1 MAEGESG
8 KNDQKQ
14 EENSVS
20 HDPVDELQEIENMVL
35 NPNINV
41 ENLVEEASNEYEH
54 LNKTLD
60 EIDSWM
66 TTLES
71 RNDSLYSQLQE
82 LLKSSKET
90 RQELQMM
97 NECQESNGK
106 TDGDKTKS

>member
-41 ENLVEEASNEYEH
+41 ENLVEEASNGTVIY
-54 LNKTLD
+54 N
-60 EIDSWM
+60 I
-66 TTLES
+66 
-71 RNDSLYSQLQE
+71 
-82 LLKSSKET
+82 
-90 RQELQMM
+90 
-97 NECQESNGK
+97 
-106 TDGDKTKS
+106 

>member
-1 MAEGESG
+1 
-8 KNDQKQ
+8 
-14 EENSVS
+14 
-20 HDPVDELQEIENMVL
+20 LYFL
-35 NPNINV
+35 
-41 ENLVEEASNEYEH
+41 EYEH

-97 NECQESNGK
+97 NECHESNGK